1 MGRGWLTIST
11 SEDDAPESDMR
22 PRPYATIL
30 TEDAH
35 TSLTS
40 PHHCDS
46 VGHGAVV
53 TRRPRHGGGGQDA
66 FRQSQIG
73 GQPAPPL
80 RISTRRLQVFSYVL
94 AELSSA
100 TTLLLDYTKA
110 ILNLSRRL
118 VGAWQAVTAAAVA
131 RTRYEHALVWA
142 AHHQRNS
149 SEASGLRSSSP
160 RPKAT
165 EGGRGFITTPRRSLR
180 RRSRDHKNQSSSGP
194 ATAAAAASS
203 LSPSADGVLFNPATS
218 SHKRRRLTRE
228 ATPSTASWVVAV
240 ETQRVGK
247 PPPPR
252 GNAPGDDHIPAPPH
266 VGSPTPSSKH
276 VQADVAVTPPLPSRV
291 DRHRR
296 VRHSRAAPRRH
307 QCFVQMTLQQLW
319 LDAQEAED
327 RAGQN
332 VEYIRG
338 LVVNALYQQYL
349 QVTVEASYHDLAL
362 YRWLSPSLFE
372 VCCGGAR
379 VRQTRS
385 RRGYR
390 QPHRSA
396 SAHRGGES
404 LWHARHRQAAVHVAA
419 DLRLLRCVLGR
430 ARIAAGPSA
439 GAGWRGGVGSGV
451 AVSSPAVG
459 HGSLS
464 HSPAPPSRVPA
475 GDAVRTGDCATFTNV
490 DGVAAAARANSEGGN
505 CDAGAAPLSAS
516 VGSSRSSSGLSSSD
530 AVDDHTLA
538 VPMPL
543 HSFLQACLSFDPTH
557 CAFALMSRCVVL
569 AQHVRSEDDEQA
581 VPLPVA
587 TDGNRVRQGDQGR
600 VGRADEGATAKVDGE
615 EPFREYAGLFY
626 VVIARR
632 AVGACGCSAV
642 CFGSHNFIF
651 VRCHDTEA
659 LLREAMTEADSDEG
673 SSENSEASTPATVD
687 AEGLHVDNVS
697 HLSAEATAATPASNE
712 AGEDTDKL
720 ARVCAQAQ
728 ISNSAS
734 SAAAMTAAVKSLRG
748 RLPLSGLHTHSP
760 QTNELTLPVR
770 IRGISALRT
779 HDAQRLK
786 CGASGYSDVAEHGPA
801 EEAKPPRKALLEAE
815 AHTPLP
821 FLPSTP
827 SDSVRSTPPR
837 QLHSPVPSETAP
849 TADAAWSGATPGVAA
864 IRSSIAAT
872 HQRGRSL
879 SEQTPSEHAKPPSV
893 QARLTTQDHSSAG
906 SVSAVAPGRAST
918 IAATTESTSPALTRW
933 TSADDPSKVASGTA
947 APRPSRSAREASTP
961 RSPLPRQLREAAGAL
976 PEDCAVAEE
985 ESMNAECS
993 RTPVLHLLHTDCSR
1007 YAVKS
1012 GLSARCIASAT
1023 HPIPGSARLPSRT
1036 SSSASLA
1043 SCSAAA
1049 AFSGLDDD
1057 ADGDE
1062 ADAVDCAPRLQQRHR
1077 LIAEFSDRIAEGVDE
1092 WGTAGEA
1099 AAADD
1104 EDVFSGSG
1112 TQVFVVM
1119 HSLICSFGA
1128 DGTTKECCGATDRET
1143 AESSPF
1149 TGEAARDLFQRG
1161 HSRQHEA
1168 DMLPLGSTQRP
1179 SHFSFGPC
1187 APNTD
1192 FPLSYFEQHILLP
1205 PGSGQERRAGGGCS
1219 GGRDDQ
1225 VARPRVLSTETG
1237 WRRPS
1242 PGSPPVH
1249 GAVPTCTPLS
1259 HAGPRVPG
1267 AGAEIALAEHRVVDT
1282 AQGADVPLM
1291 EEAALAPLDPQK
1303 EDLDDGAQDSTAAK
1317 RRGASSYRPPRALGA
1332 AGASAV
1338 KPSEGD
1344 MAFAAELYARLHFWS
1359 LRGQDR
1365 SAYIDP
1371 SWTRQARHR
1380 DHEGMT
1386 GRASSVSHDLA
1397 GNTEGLEEGV
1407 EGHPQQPPVPLSG
1420 HTTGADT
1427 PTGVEAGMGGATPR
1441 TRASGEPPS
1450 GAGLRSSLHPSAS
1463 ASAAK
1468 KARNAVRLPFRLLD
1482 CNVGTIELA
1491 DEAGL
1496 ASPRAGVRLRKRRRA
1511 VHAEGRQA
1519 KRRSST
1525 VEDSD
1530 TTDEEADEPSTTE
1543 EGECDKGPERLL
1555 RLPPFTTVNAR
1566 GKELLFE
1573 ALQEATEV
1581 VVCGV
1586 RESRAHAGYHDM
1598 LHQRF
1603 PPPPTSTSVSAA
1615 SLNKPGAR
1623 SGGDA
1628 SSAGTFPCAD
1638 SAAATPT
1645 GTPRSTWLTTVN
1657 PWLAAATA
1665 AVQGCSFRVATGT
1678 LSRDERNPFT
1688 FDTHLHLGAC
1698 GVVRWSQGDISHEE
1712 EAGDSPTDASWDQAV
1727 LAVAASTSDG
1737 AFHAA
1742 EGACDGATHHHDHV
1756 HRSDSPRMPKWRLPK
1771 LPANDHKQWRCEL
1784 LKSEFRLAR
1793 SRCLDCLLVDHTHGR
1808 PIAAVTLTPRA
1819 WPQSSFDSASDA
1831 VCSDDDD
1838 GADEETRSRRRT
1850 ERHPTNAEASEA
1862 PSPQEVV
1869 QRTVYVVSGF
1879 THYVAPLWRHL
1890 REEKAV
1896 LVDMDRTLIDNA
1908 ITVRSTAE
1916 RQRHLRHL
1924 RRVMAA
1930 AEGVAGASNPCILL
1944 HQQTTVP
1951 SSAFFAGALSRL
1963 GRNDAPRLTEEE
1975 LAEAITSGVDEQEDV
1990 LCHGS
1995 RAHKGYRDRT
2005 ETVVDDGVLRPTI
2018 RQRPLYNRES
2028 AASHTKTA
2036 AAVTP
2041 SSSSGGL
2048 LHCFMRRTA
2057 SQRQSLGI
2065 VHYEECGA
2073 VKYTT
2078 MPLSASGPDLAA
2090 DASSKS
2096 SRDHTRSEL
2105 EGHDALKGSSVPSTD
2120 ADAFRSNSSK
2130 SVTTAAPANVIPP
2143 ARCFFDVVYVRPGV
2157 RQFLYRVATQWNIP
2171 LVLVTK
2177 STRSR
2182 TEAILRQVLDPHSV
2196 LFPDMQSNVV
2206 TADEMLR
2213 WCDEEAMSRNAVGRD
2228 EDVGEESSAG
2238 FAGSVGGTPVHHS
2251 SSATSGVPHTRHACL
2266 VPLHT
2271 IAPMSTAERIARCR
2285 KGALRVVQLALDAA
2299 AMMAARRARRAPAWC
2314 DWPNRLPKP
2323 RSIAVVDDA
2332 PQVWEES
2339 DWPCTVSVSPYTLSR
2354 VDPPAYFSRRGY
2366 ATSLVLS
2373 CLYGSK
2379 CLVCSEGVLAM
2390 PGGQEAET
2398 SPSSSSPHT
2407 RPASRSTRESPVF
2420 GAYRW
2425 PHCVCVCLPDHLR
2438 DVFRAEEGA
2447 PAGYHHTSYSAAAS
2461 DLSASVSAMLTALL
2475 WRMSNKAALYSSQQ
2489 QLMLP
2494 AIEDSVAAR
2503 PAGRLGGAGGQAG
2516 ATRHG
2521 GGRRSRRP
2529 SHPDDLGATL
2539 APVSEGCSAPPA
2551 AAEGGGRRETTRLGT
2566 FTPVAAFGR
2575 SGWGARLRHL
2585 DTDTLNIVASSPL
2598 PSLPVFAGATG
2609 HTFASASASVRS
2621 ASSSPSSPSTSSP
2634 SAPTTAS
2641 SLFSVPFAWGGRFA
2655 HAAANPMRDTGS
2667 NTPSTIIT
2675 AASMPPTPV
2684 AFRAT
2689 PEMLLESRAPGGEVE
2704 ADVEDQQTLRVS
2716 RGDSDA
2722 SATLSGKTTVGEEGF
2737 LLPTSG
2743 QDGDAAAITMRY
2755 GALRSRSFDVDDVVP
2770 LEMQATQSMP
2780 EPLCALRCP
2789 SRSVDS
2795 IDGDHSVSSVDL
2807 ASLSARSHEASW
2819 VSRSATS
2826 VPAEDVVPMS
2836 SAPEALAERLVAN
2849 PDDSAPLEVCEAE
2862 LQSPWRWRLD
2872 DPRDEV
2878 EDVTPL

>member
-1 MGRGWLTIST
+1 
-11 SEDDAPESDMR
+11 MR
-22 PRPYATIL
+22 PRPSATIL
-30 TEDAH
+30 TGDVH
-35 TSLTS
+35 TSFSS
-40 PHHCDS
+40 PHDCDS
-46 VGHGAVV
+46 IGHGAVV
-53 TRRPRHGGGGQDA
+53 TRRPRHRGGGKDA
-66 FRQSQIG
+66 FRQHSQIG

-100 TTLLLDYTKA
+100 TTLLPDYTKA

-142 AHHQRNS
+142 AHHQQNS

-160 RPKAT
+160 RRKAT
-165 EGGRGFITTPRRSLR
+165 VGDRGFITTPRRSLR
-180 RRSRDHKNQSSSGP
+180 RRSRDHNRSSSGP
-194 ATAAAAASS
+194 VTAAAAASS
-203 LSPSADGVLFNPATS
+203 LSPSAGGVLFNPATS

-228 ATPSTASWVVAV
+228 ATPSTASWVAAV

-247 PPPPR
+247 PPPHA
-252 GNAPGDDHIPAPPH
+252 NAPGDDRIPAPPH
-266 VGSPTPSSKH
+266 VDSPTPSSKH
-276 VQADVAVTPPLPSRV
+276 LQADVAVTPPLASHV
-291 DRHRR
+291 DRRR
-296 VRHSRAAPRRH
+296 SVRHSRAVPRRH
-307 QCFVQMTLQQLW
+307 QYFVQMTLQQLW

-349 QVTVEASYHDLAL
+349 QVTVEASYHDLVL

-379 VRQTRS
+379 ARQTRS

-396 SAHRGGES
+396 SAHRGGGS
-404 LWHARHRQAAVHVAA
+404 LWHARHHQAAVQVAA

-430 ARIAAGPSA
+430 ARIAAGPSP
-439 GAGWRGGVGSGV
+439 GAGGHGGGGSGV
-451 AVSSPAVG
+451 VVASPAVG

-464 HSPAPPSRVPA
+464 HSPAPPSQVPA

-505 CDAGAAPLSAS
+505 GDAAAAPRSAS
-516 VGSSRSSSGLSSSD
+516 ADSSRSSSELSSSD
-530 AVDDHTLA
+530 ALGDHTLA

-587 TDGNRVRQGDQGR
+587 TDGSRVREGAQGR
-600 VGRADEGATAKVDGE
+600 VGRADEGAAAKVDGE
-615 EPFREYAGLFY
+615 EPSREYVGLFY

-642 CFGSHNFIF
+642 CFGNHKFIF

-659 LLREAMTEADSDEG
+659 LLREAMAEADSDEG
-673 SSENSEASTPATVD
+673 ASENSEASTPATVD
-687 AEGLHVDNVS
+687 AEELHLDKVS
-697 HLSAEATAATPASNE
+697 RLSAEATAATPASNE
-712 AGEDTDKL
+712 VGEETDKL

-728 ISNSAS
+728 LSNSAS
-734 SAAAMTAAVKSLRG
+734 SAAAMAATVKSLRG
-748 RLPLSGLHTHSP
+748 RLPLSRLHAHSQ
-760 QTNELTLPVR
+760 QTSELTLPLR
-770 IRGISALRT
+770 TRGISALRT

-786 CGASGYSDVAEHGPA
+786 RGASEYSDTGERGLA
-801 EEAKPPRKALLEAE
+801 EEAKPPRKASLEAE
-815 AHTPLP
+815 THTPLP
-821 FLPSTP
+821 SLPSTP
-827 SDSVRSTPPR
+827 SSDSLHSTPPR

-849 TADAAWSGATPGVAA
+849 TANAAWSGAMPSVAA

-879 SEQTPSEHAKPPSV
+879 STHTPSAHAKLPSV
-893 QARLTTQDHSSAG
+893 QACLTMQGHSSAE

-918 IAATTESTSPALTRW
+918 TAATTEPTSPALAQW
-933 TSADDPSKVASGTA
+933 TSADDPSKVASGPDA
-947 APRPSRSAREASTP
+947 SRQSRAAREGSTP
-961 RSPLPRQLREAAGAL
+961 LSPPPRQLQEAAGAL
-976 PEDCAVAEE
+976 PEDRAVAEE
-985 ESMNAECS
+985 ESMNVECS

-1023 HPIPGSARLPSRT
+1023 HPISGSARLPSRT

-1043 SCSAAA
+1043 SSSAAA

-1062 ADAVDCAPRLQQRHR
+1062 ADAVDCARRLQQRRR

-1104 EDVFSGSG
+1104 GDVFSGGG

-1128 DGTTKECCGATDRET
+1128 DGTTKECYGAADRAT

-1149 TGEAARDLFQRG
+1149 TGAAARDLFQRG

-1168 DMLPLGSTQRP
+1168 DMLPRDSTQRP
-1179 SHFSFGPC
+1179 SHFSFVPC

-1192 FPLSYFEQHILLP
+1192 FPLSYVEQHVLLP

-1219 GGRDDQ
+1219 GGSDDQ
-1225 VARPRVLSTETG
+1225 VLRPRVLSTEAG

-1249 GAVPTCTPLS
+1249 GAVPACTPLS
-1259 HAGPRVPG
+1259 HAGPRVQG
-1267 AGAEIALAEHRVVDT
+1267 AGAEAASAEHRVVGT
-1282 AQGADVPLM
+1282 AQGAEVPLM

-1303 EDLDDGAQDSTAAK
+1303 EDLDDGARDSTAVK
-1317 RRGASSYRPPRALGA
+1317 RRGASSCRPPRALGA
-1332 AGASAV
+1332 SGASAV
-1338 KPSEGD
+1338 EPSEGD

-1371 SWTRQARHR
+1371 SWTRQARQR

-1386 GRASSVSHDLA
+1386 GRASSAAHDLA

-1407 EGHPQQPPVPLSG
+1407 EGHPRHPPAPLSG

-1427 PTGVEAGMGGATPR
+1427 PTGVEAEMGRATPG
-1441 TRASGEPPS
+1441 TGASGEPPS

-1463 ASAAK
+1463 ASEVK
-1468 KARNAVRLPFRLLD
+1468 KARDAIRLPFRLLD
-1482 CNVGTIELA
+1482 CTVGTIELA

-1496 ASPRAGVRLRKRRRA
+1496 ASPRAGGRLRKRRRA

-1519 KRRSST
+1519 KRRSSM

-1543 EGECDKGPERLL
+1543 GGECDKGPERLL

-1573 ALQEATEV
+1573 ALQEATDV

-1598 LHQRF
+1598 LHQRC

-1615 SLNKPGAR
+1615 PPNKPSAH

-1628 SSAGTFPCAD
+1628 NSAGSFPCAD

-1678 LSRDERNPFT
+1678 LSRDERNPFA
-1688 FDTHLHLGAC
+1688 FDTHLHLGTC

-1742 EGACDGATHHHDHV
+1742 EGTNDDATHHHDHV
-1756 HRSDSPRMPKWRLPK
+1756 HRSDSPRMPKWRWPK

-1831 VCSDDDD
+1831 VCSDADD
-1838 GADEETRSRRRT
+1838 GADEETRSRRCT
-1850 ERHPTNAEASEA
+1850 ERHPTDAEASEA

-1908 ITVRSTAE
+1908 ITVRSAAE
-1916 RQRHLRHL
+1916 RQRHLGQL
-1924 RRVMAA
+1924 RRVMAV
-1930 AEGVAGASNPCILL
+1930 AEGVVGASNPCILR
-1944 HQQTTVP
+1944 HQQTTAP

-1963 GRNDAPRLTEEE
+1963 GRNDAPPLTEEE
-1975 LAEAITSGVDEQEDV
+1975 LAEAITRGADEQEDV

-1995 RAHKGYRDRT
+1995 RAHQRYGDRT

-2018 RQRPLYNRES
+2018 RQRPLHNRES

-2036 AAVTP
+2036 AAITS

-2073 VKYTT
+2073 VKYTAGSL
-2078 MPLSASGPDLAA
+2078 PASGPDLAA

-2096 SRDHTRSEL
+2096 SRDHIRSEL
-2105 EGHDALKGSSVPSTD
+2105 ESHDALKGLSVPSAD

-2130 SVTTAAPANVIPP
+2130 SVTTAAPANVIPSV
-2143 ARCFFDVVYVRPGV
+2143 RCFFDVVYVRPGV

-2196 LFPDMQSNVV
+2196 LFPDMQLNVV

-2213 WCDEEAMSRNAVGRD
+2213 WCDEEAMSRDAIGRD
-2228 EDVGEESSAG
+2228 EGAGEESSAG
-2238 FAGSVGGTPVHHS
+2238 FAGSGGGTPVHHS
-2251 SSATSGVPHTRHACL
+2251 SSATSSVPHAGHACL

-2271 IAPMSTAERIARCR
+2271 TAPTSTAERIARCR
-2285 KGALRVVQLALDAA
+2285 KGALRVVQLTLDAA
-2299 AMMAARRARRAPAWC
+2299 ATMAARRAWRAPAWC

-2339 DWPCTVSVSPYTLSR
+2339 DWPCTVSVSPYTLAR
-2354 VDPPAYFSRRGY
+2354 VDPRAYFSRRGY

-2379 CLVCSEGVLAM
+2379 CLVCSEGVLRL

-2398 SPSSSSPHT
+2398 SPSSSSSHT
-2407 RPASRSTRESPVF
+2407 RSASRSTRESPGF

-2438 DVFRAEEGA
+2438 DVSRAEEGA

-2494 AIEDSVAAR
+2494 AIEDSVAAG
-2503 PAGRLGGAGGQAG
+2503 PAGRSGGAGGQAG
-2516 ATRHG
+2516 VTRHG

-2529 SHPDDLGATL
+2529 FHPDDLGATL
-2539 APVSEGCSAPPA
+2539 APGSEGCSALPA

-2575 SGWGARLRHL
+2575 IGWGARLRHL
-2585 DTDTLNIVASSPL
+2585 DTDALDIVAPSPL

-2634 SAPTTAS
+2634 SVPTTAS
-2641 SLFSVPFAWGGRFA
+2641 SLFSVPFAWGGRFV
-2655 HAAANPMRDTGS
+2655 HAAANPMRNTGS

-2689 PEMLLESRAPGGEVE
+2689 PELLFESRAPGGEVE

-2716 RGDSDA
+2716 GGDSDA

-2743 QDGDAAAITMRY
+2743 EDSDAAASTMRY
-2755 GALRSRSFDVDDVVP
+2755 GALRSSSFDVDDVVP

-2780 EPLCALRCP
+2780 EPLCAPRRP
-2789 SRSVDS
+2789 SHSVDGVG
-2795 IDGDHSVSSVDL
+2795 GDHSVSSVDL
-2807 ASLSARSHEASW
+2807 ASLSAGSHKASW

-2836 SAPEALAERLVAN
+2836 YAPEALAEGLVAN
-2849 PDDSAPLEVCEAE
+2849 PDESAPLEVCEAE

-2872 DPRDEV
+2872 DPCDEV

>member
-1 MGRGWLTIST
+1 
-11 SEDDAPESDMR
+11 MR
-22 PRPYATIL
+22 PRPSATIF
-30 TEDAH
+30 TGDAH
-35 TSLTS
+35 TSLPS
-40 PHHCDS
+40 PHGCDS

-66 FRQSQIG
+66 FRQHGPIG

-100 TTLLLDYTKA
+100 TTLLPDYTKA

-160 RPKAT
+160 RRKAT
-165 EGGRGFITTPRRSLR
+165 EGDWGFITTPRRSLR
-180 RRSRDHKNQSSSGP
+180 RRSRDRKNRSSSGLV
-194 ATAAAAASS
+194 TAAAAASS
-203 LSPSADGVLFNPATS
+203 LSPSAGGVLFNPATS

-228 ATPSTASWVVAV
+228 ATPSTASWVAAV

-247 PPPPR
+247 PPPPHA
-252 GNAPGDDHIPAPPH
+252 NAPGDDHIPAPPH
-266 VGSPTPSSKH
+266 VGSPMPSSKH
-276 VQADVAVTPPLPSRV
+276 LQADIAVTPPLLSRV
-291 DRHRR
+291 DRHRS
-296 VRHSRAAPRRH
+296 VRHSRATPRRH
-307 QCFVQMTLQQLW
+307 QYFVQMTLQQLW

-349 QVTVEASYHDLAL
+349 QVTVEASYHDLVL

-372 VCCGGAR
+372 VCRGVAR
-379 VRQTRS
+379 ARQTRS

-396 SAHRGGES
+396 SAHRGGGS
-404 LWHARHRQAAVHVAA
+404 LWHARHHQAAVRVAA
-419 DLRLLRCVLGR
+419 DLRLLRCVLRR
-430 ARIAAGPSA
+430 ARIAAGPSP
-439 GAGWRGGVGSGV
+439 GAGGRGSGGSGV
-451 AVSSPAVG
+451 VVASPAVG
-459 HGSLS
+459 QGSLS
-464 HSPAPPSRVPA
+464 HSPAPPSRVSA
-475 GDAVRTGDCATFTNV
+475 GDAVRTGDSATFTNV

-505 CDAGAAPLSAS
+505 GDAAAAPRSAS
-516 VGSSRSSSGLSSSD
+516 FDSSRSSSGLSSSD
-530 AVDDHTLA
+530 AFDDHTLA

-587 TDGNRVRQGDQGR
+587 AGGNRVRQGAQGR
-600 VGRADEGATAKVDGE
+600 VGRADEGAAAKVDGE
-615 EPFREYAGLFY
+615 EPSREYVGLFY

-642 CFGSHNFIF
+642 CFGSHKFIF

-659 LLREAMTEADSDEG
+659 LLREAMAEADSGEG
-673 SSENSEASTPATVD
+673 ASENSEASTPATLD
-687 AEGLHVDNVS
+687 EEELHLDNVS
-697 HLSAEATAATPASNE
+697 RLSAEATAATHASNE
-712 AGEDTDKL
+712 AGEETDKL
-720 ARVCAQAQ
+720 ACVCAQAQ
-728 ISNSAS
+728 LSNSAS
-734 SAAAMTAAVKSLRG
+734 SAAAMTATVKSLRG
-748 RLPLSGLHTHSP
+748 RLPLSRLHAHSP

-770 IRGISALRT
+770 IRGINALRT

-786 CGASGYSDVAEHGPA
+786 RGASEYSDTGERGLA
-801 EEAKPPRKALLEAE
+801 EEAKPPRKASLEAE
-815 AHTPLP
+815 THAPLP
-821 FLPSTP
+821 SLPSTP
-827 SDSVRSTPPR
+827 SSDSLQSTPPR
-837 QLHSPVPSETAP
+837 QLHSPTVPLFSPVTSGTAP
-849 TADAAWSGATPGVAA
+849 TANATWSGATTSVAA

-879 SEQTPSEHAKPPSV
+879 SAQTPSAHAKPPSV
-893 QARLTTQDHSSAG
+893 QACLTTQDHSSAG

-918 IAATTESTSPALTRW
+918 TAAITESTSTALTQW
-933 TSADDPSKVASGTA
+933 TSADDPSKVASGPA
-947 APRPSRSAREASTP
+947 PSRQSRAAREGSTP
-961 RSPLPRQLREAAGAL
+961 RSLPPRQLQEAAGAL
-976 PEDCAVAEE
+976 PEDRAVAEE
-985 ESMNAECS
+985 ENMNAERS

-1012 GLSARCIASAT
+1012 GFSARCIASAT
-1023 HPIPGSARLPSRT
+1023 HPISGSVRLPSQT
-1036 SSSASLA
+1036 SSSASLV
-1043 SCSAAA
+1043 SSSAA

-1062 ADAVDCAPRLQQRHR
+1062 ADAVDCARRLQQRRR

-1104 EDVFSGSG
+1104 EDVFGGG

-1119 HSLICSFGA
+1119 HSLTCSFGA
-1128 DGTTKECCGATDRET
+1128 DGTTKECCGAADRAT

-1149 TGEAARDLFQRG
+1149 TGAAARDLFQRG
-1161 HSRQHEA
+1161 RSRQHDV
-1168 DMLPLGSTQRP
+1168 DMLPRDSTQRP
-1179 SHFSFGPC
+1179 SHFSFVLC

-1192 FPLSYFEQHILLP
+1192 SPLSYFEQHVLLP

-1219 GGRDDQ
+1219 GGSDDQ
-1225 VARPRVLSTETG
+1225 VVRPRVLSIDTG

-1249 GAVPTCTPLS
+1249 GAERACTPLS
-1259 HAGPRVPG
+1259 HAGSRVQG
-1267 AGAEIALAEHRVVDT
+1267 AGAEAASAEHRAVDT
-1282 AQGADVPLM
+1282 ARGADVPLM
-1291 EEAALAPLDPQK
+1291 EEVALTPLVPQK

-1317 RRGASSYRPPRALGA
+1317 RRGASSCRPPRALGA

-1338 KPSEGD
+1338 EPSEGD

-1380 DHEGMT
+1380 DHEGMP
-1386 GRASSVSHDLA
+1386 GRASSASHDLA
-1397 GNTEGLEEGV
+1397 GNTEGLEERV
-1407 EGHPQQPPVPLSG
+1407 EGHPQQPPAPLSG

-1427 PTGVEAGMGGATPR
+1427 PTGVQAGMGRATPG
-1441 TRASGEPPS
+1441 TGSSGEPPS
-1450 GAGLRSSLHPSAS
+1450 GAGLRSSLHPSVS
-1463 ASAAK
+1463 ASEAK
-1468 KARNAVRLPFRLLD
+1468 KARNAIRLPFRLLD
-1482 CNVGTIELA
+1482 CTVGTIELA

-1511 VHAEGRQA
+1511 AHAEERQA
-1519 KRRSST
+1519 KRRSSM
-1525 VEDSD
+1525 VKDSD

-1573 ALQEATEV
+1573 ALQGATEV

-1598 LHQRF
+1598 LHQRC

-1615 SLNKPGAR
+1615 PPNKPGAR

-1628 SSAGTFPCAD
+1628 NSAGSFPCAD

-1645 GTPRSTWLTTVN
+1645 GTSRSTWLTTVN

-1665 AVQGCSFRVATGT
+1665 AVQGRSFRVATGT
-1678 LSRDERNPFT
+1678 LSRDERNPFA

-1712 EAGDSPTDASWDQAV
+1712 EAGDSPTGASWDQAV
-1727 LAVAASTSDG
+1727 LAMATSTSDG

-1742 EGACDGATHHHDHV
+1742 EGTNDGAMHHHDHV
-1756 HRSDSPRMPKWRLPK
+1756 HHSDSHRMPEWRWPK

-1808 PIAAVTLTPRA
+1808 PIAAMTLTPRA
-1819 WPQSSFDSASDA
+1819 WPQSSFDSALDA
-1831 VCSDDDD
+1831 VCSVDDN
-1838 GADEETRSRRRT
+1838 GADEETQSRRCT
-1850 ERHPTNAEASEA
+1850 ERHPTDAEASEV

-1908 ITVRSTAE
+1908 ITVRSAAE

-1924 RRVMAA
+1924 RRVMAV
-1930 AEGVAGASNPCILL
+1930 AEGVAGASNPCILR
-1944 HQQTTVP
+1944 HQQTTAP
-1951 SSAFFAGALSRL
+1951 SSAFFSGALSRL

-1975 LAEAITSGVDEQEDV
+1975 LAEAMTRGVDEQEEV

-1995 RAHKGYRDRT
+1995 RARQRYGYRT

-2018 RQRPLYNRES
+2018 RQRPIHNRES

-2036 AAVTP
+2036 AAVTS

-2073 VKYTT
+2073 VKYTAGSL
-2078 MPLSASGPDLAA
+2078 PASAPDLAA

-2105 EGHDALKGSSVPSTD
+2105 ESHDALKGSSMPSAD

-2130 SVTTAAPANVIPP
+2130 PVTTAAPANVIPP

-2196 LFPDMQSNVV
+2196 LFPDMKSNVV

-2213 WCDEEAMSRNAVGRD
+2213 WCDEEAMSRDAVGRD
-2228 EDVGEESSAG
+2228 EGAREESSAG
-2238 FAGSVGGTPVHHS
+2238 FAGSGGGTPVHHS
-2251 SSATSGVPHTRHACL
+2251 SSATSGVPHTGHAYL

-2271 IAPMSTAERIARCR
+2271 TAPTSTAERIARCR
-2285 KGALRVVQLALDAA
+2285 KGALRVVQSALDAA
-2299 AMMAARRARRAPAWC
+2299 AMMSARRAWRAPAWC

-2339 DWPCTVSVSPYTLSR
+2339 DWPCTVSVSPYTLAR
-2354 VDPPAYFSRRGY
+2354 VDPRAYFSRRGY

-2379 CLVCSEGVLAM
+2379 CLVCSEGVLRLPA
-2390 PGGQEAET
+2390 GQKAEA
-2398 SPSSSSPHT
+2398 SPSLPSPHT
-2407 RPASRSTRESPVF
+2407 RSASRSTCESPGF

-2438 DVFRAEEGA
+2438 DVSRAEEGA

-2494 AIEDSVAAR
+2494 AIGDSVAAG
-2503 PAGRLGGAGGQAG
+2503 PAGRLGGAGSQVG
-2516 ATRHG
+2516 ATHHG

-2539 APVSEGCSAPPA
+2539 APVSEGCSALPA
-2551 AAEGGGRRETTRLGT
+2551 AAEGGDRRETTRLGT
-2566 FTPVAAFGR
+2566 FTPVVAFGR
-2575 SGWGARLRHL
+2575 IGWGARLRHL
-2585 DTDTLNIVASSPL
+2585 DTDTLDIVAPSPL
-2598 PSLPVFAGATG
+2598 PSLPVFGGATD

-2634 SAPTTAS
+2634 SVPTTAS
-2641 SLFSVPFAWGGRFA
+2641 SLFSVPFAWGGRFV

-2667 NTPSTIIT
+2667 NTPSTIMT

-2689 PEMLLESRAPGGEVE
+2689 PELLFKSRAPGGEVE

-2743 QDGDAAAITMRY
+2743 QDGDAAASTMRY
-2755 GALRSRSFDVDDVVP
+2755 GALRSSSFDVDDVVP
-2770 LEMQATQSMP
+2770 LDMQATQSMP
-2780 EPLCALRCP
+2780 EPLCALRRP
-2789 SRSVDS
+2789 SHSVD
-2795 IDGDHSVSSVDL
+2795 DVGGGHSVSSVDL
-2807 ASLSARSHEASW
+2807 TSLSARAHKASW
-2819 VSRSATS
+2819 VSRSVTS
-2826 VPAEDVVPMS
+2826 VPAEDVVPMP

-2849 PDDSAPLEVCEAE
+2849 ADESAPLEVCEAE